1 MKQLLLRNIKL
12 RKTTLIVYILLIAIS
27 PLQCLIPTGS
37 NIGNWITG
45 ILATILIVLAIK
57 DSAHLFRFHSKLGKD
72 SYYYQASL
80 PVSKFSLLNANLVT
94 MLIFTAL
101 GCLVLLIYQ
110 PTVSTPD
117 ADMGTINWITTYITI
132 NFITIPIAF
141 KRYTEV
147 KSDKVNYLTYII
159 TMNFILPLLLIIII
173 LIVGFV
179 FIDTGLISENDAD
192 YLIEKSEPYLDITPV
207 IISTIWLLIN
217 YYIQSKKVRNK

>member
-37 NIGNWITG
+37 NLGKWIIGV
-45 ILATILIVLAIK
+45 LATLLIAITIK

-101 GCLVLLIYQ
+101 RCLVLLVYQ
-110 PTVSTPD
+110 PATSLPD
-117 ADMGTINWITTYITI
+117 ADLGTINWITTYIAL
-132 NFITIPIAF
+132 NFLAMPIAF

-147 KSDKVNYLTYII
+147 KSDNVNYIFYLILMYII
-159 TMNFILPLLLIIII
+159 IPIILIIISLVITAIFIITHVLSSSVAGEYLDEISI
-173 LIVGFV
+173 LI
-179 FIDTGLISENDAD
+179 
-192 YLIEKSEPYLDITPV
+192 DIGCLT
-207 IISTIWLLIN
+207 ISTIWLLIN

>member
-12 RKTTLIVYILLIAIS
+12 RKTTLIIYVLLIAIS

-37 NIGNWITG
+37 ILGNWLTG
-45 ILATILIVLAIK
+45 ILATILIVIVIK
-57 DSAHLFRFHSKLGKD
+57 DSAHLFRFNNKLGKD

-80 PVSKFSLLNANLVT
+80 PVSKFSLLNANLLT
-94 MLIFTAL
+94 MLIFTIIGSL
-101 GCLVLLIYQ
+101 ILLVYQ
-110 PTVSTPD
+110 PTVSTSD
-117 ADMGTINWITTYITI
+117 AEMGTINWITTYITI

-192 YLIEKSEPYLDITPV
+192 YFVEKSEPYFDITPV

>member
-1 MKQLLLRNIKL
+1 MKQLLMRNFKL

-37 NIGNWITG
+37 KIGNWIIG
-45 ILATILIVLAIK
+45 VLATIFVVLAIK

-101 GCLVLLIYQ
+101 GCLILLVYQ
-110 PTVSTPD
+110 PTVSSSKEEIGLID
-117 ADMGTINWITTYITI
+117 FIVSYISI
-132 NFITIPIAF
+132 NFFSMPIAF
-141 KRYTEV
+141 KRYTEI
-147 KSDKVNYLTYII
+147 KSENINYIVYII
-159 TMNFILPLLLIIII
+159 IMNFIVPIISI
-173 LIVGFV
+173 LIGG
-179 FIDTGLISENDAD
+179 ILIAILVMFLLGKQTATNYGEIYQNNF
-192 YLIEKSEPYLDITPV
+192 DIV
-207 IISTIWLLIN
+207 YIIISTIWLLIN

>member
-12 RKTTLIVYILLIAIS
+12 RKTTLIIYVLLIAIS

-37 NIGNWITG
+37 ILGNWLTG
-45 ILATILIVLAIK
+45 ILATILIVIVIK
-57 DSAHLFRFHSKLGKD
+57 DSAHLFRFHNKLGKD

-80 PVSKFSLLNANLVT
+80 PVSKFSLLNANLLT
-94 MLIFTAL
+94 MLIFTIIGSL
-101 GCLVLLIYQ
+101 ILLVYQ
-110 PTVSTPD
+110 PTVSTSD
-117 ADMGTINWITTYITI
+117 AEMGTINWITTYITI

-192 YLIEKSEPYLDITPV
+192 YFVEKSEPYFDITPV

>member
-37 NIGNWITG
+37 KIGNWIIG
-45 ILATILIVLAIK
+45 VLATIFVVLAIK
-57 DSAHLFRFHSKLGKD
+57 DSAHLFRFHSKLGED

-101 GCLVLLIYQ
+101 GCLILLVYQ
-110 PTVSTPD
+110 PTVSSSKEEIGLID
-117 ADMGTINWITTYITI
+117 FIVSYISI
-132 NFITIPIAF
+132 NFFSMPIAF
-141 KRYTEV
+141 KRYTEI
-147 KSDKVNYLTYII
+147 KSENINYIVYII
-159 TMNFILPLLLIIII
+159 IMNFIVPIISI
-173 LIVGFV
+173 LIGG
-179 FIDTGLISENDAD
+179 ILIAILLMFLLGKQTATNYGEIYQNNF
-192 YLIEKSEPYLDITPV
+192 DIV
-207 IISTIWLLIN
+207 YIIISTIWLLIN

>member
-12 RKTTLIVYILLIAIS
+12 RKTTLIIYVLLIAIS

-37 NIGNWITG
+37 ILGNWLTG
-45 ILATILIVLAIK
+45 ILATILIVIVIK
-57 DSAHLFRFHSKLGKD
+57 DSAHLFRFHNKLGKD

-80 PVSKFSLLNANLVT
+80 PVSKFSLLNANLLT
-94 MLIFTAL
+94 MLIFTIIGSL
-101 GCLVLLIYQ
+101 ILLVYQ
-110 PTVSTPD
+110 PTVSTSD
-117 ADMGTINWITTYITI
+117 AEMGTINWITTYITI

-192 YLIEKSEPYLDITPV
+192 YFVEK
-207 IISTIWLLIN
+207 
-217 YYIQSKKVRNK
+217 K

>member
-37 NIGNWITG
+37 NLGKWIIG
-45 ILATILIVLAIK
+45 ILATLLIAITIK

-101 GCLVLLIYQ
+101 GCLILLVYQ
-110 PTVSTPD
+110 PTMSSSKEEIGLND
-117 ADMGTINWITTYITI
+117 YIISYISI
-132 NFITIPIAF
+132 NFLSMPIAF
-141 KRYTEV
+141 KRYTEI
-147 KSDKVNYLTYII
+147 KSDNINYIVYLIFMFFII
-159 TMNFILPLLLIIII
+159 PTLLLIISLVITAI
-173 LIVGFV
+173 LIITHVLSGSV
-179 FIDTGLISENDAD
+179 AGE
-192 YLIEKSEPYLDITPV
+192 YLDEIAILIDIGCLT
-207 IISTIWLLIN
+207 ISTIWLLIN

>member
-12 RKTTLIVYILLIAIS
+12 RKTTLIIYVLLIAIS

-37 NIGNWITG
+37 ILGNWLTG
-45 ILATILIVLAIK
+45 ILATILIVIVIK
-57 DSAHLFRFHSKLGKD
+57 DSAHLFRFHNKLGKD

-80 PVSKFSLLNANLVT
+80 PVSKFSLLNANLLT
-94 MLIFTAL
+94 MLIFTIIGSL
-101 GCLVLLIYQ
+101 ILLVYQ
-110 PTVSTPD
+110 PTVSTSD
-117 ADMGTINWITTYITI
+117 AEMGTINWITTYITI

-192 YLIEKSEPYLDITPV
+192 YFVKKSEPYFDITPV